1 MSVTHLPIFV
11 QAPNAGRVKLA
22 TGNLFRDLSTT
33 TNADLLFTAEATN
46 GSRVDTITFTHTAAN
61 STQAS
66 IACVGRIYVCTSVA
80 GANPRLIKEIALP
93 AVTPSST
100 AVGQTQVITFSPAL
114 QLKAG
119 EFLWAAISVTQTSG
133 FYDIVCNGG
142 DY

>member
-11 QAPNAGRVKLA
+11 QTPNAGRVRLT
-22 TGNLFRDLSTT
+22 TGNLFRDLSTL

-46 GSRVDTITFTHTAAN
+46 GSRVDTITFTHVAGN

-66 IACVGRIYVCTSVA
+66 IACVGRVYICTNAA
-80 GANPRLIKEIALP
+80 GANPRLIKEVALA

-100 AVGQTQVITFSPAL
+100 AVGQTQVITCSPAL

-133 FYDIVCNGG
+133 GYDVVANGG